1 MPDHRFA
8 FLIHR
13 AQRIL
18 FSAIDRELKATLGI
32 TSAQLGA
39 LYYLKGH
46 TGCLLSDLSRGLELN
61 NSAITGIV
69 NRMVRTGLVTK
80 HTSAA
85 DRRACEVRLTDRGN
99 QLVEQARPLLATF
112 NENLQAGFSEA
123 ELAIAANFLETAA
136 TRFALRDSPHREE
149 VL

>member
-13 AQRIL
+13 AQRVL
-18 FSAIDRELKATLGI
+18 FSAVDRELKTALGI

-39 LYYLKGH
+39 LYYLKSH
-46 TGCLLSDLSRGLELN
+46 PGCLLSDLSRGLELN

-69 NRMVRTGLVTK
+69 NRMARTGLVTRRA
-80 HTSAA
+80 SAA

-99 QLVEQARPLLATF
+99 QIVERARPLLATF
-112 NENLQAGFSEA
+112 NKSLQDGFSEA
-123 ELAIAANFLETAA
+123 ELTIAARFLETAA
-136 TRFALRDSPHREE
+136 ARFALRESTHREDI
-149 VL
+149 L